1 MWSFKKLWLLSHL
14 IDKGYVIFVNR
25 KPPLAGVHTCV
36 FLWDMLSDSSRCLL
50 LVSKTLIFTDTPETN
65 KASEMDGWKMKFP
78 FGKAYFQGRTVGF
91 REGRLLGHA
100 EKLDEKSSC
109 CNV

>member
-1 MWSFKKLWLLSHL
+1 MSTRVL
-14 IDKGYVIFVNR
+14 
-25 KPPLAGVHTCV
+25 